1 MPDPF
6 IQTQTT
12 SPAFST
18 TDPPKRSGKSALA
31 IVFLVVFIDLLGFGI
46 VIPLLPRYG
55 DRYVKALL
63 PSAAEAGSESRAAGA
78 VLGLLMASFSAMQFI
93 FAPIWGRIS
102 DRIGRRPILL
112 VGLTGSVLFYLLFG
126 YASDLPETWA
136 ALALTLLFVSRIGAG
151 VAGATIAT
159 AQAVIADCTTP
170 ERRKHGMALI
180 GAAFGIGFTFGPL
193 VGFASL
199 YWFPEHHGAIGY
211 SAAGL
216 SFIALLL
223 GIALLPET
231 RHFEEAPPLRRRW
244 FDWRATRDVLSQP
257 ALAPVV
263 LIFFL
268 ATLGFGGFEPTLA
281 LLIKDVLYLDEQRSF
296 LMFAYVGFVLVMTQG
311 FLYRRLANRLSEVA
325 FMAIGLSLMA
335 LGLILLG
342 GVTWIGYEQASQEQL
357 VLSPSIAASSIGLLG
372 SPFGQ
377 GPLLATSA
385 LASDLVSERVP
396 HGMNTSLLIF
406 MLVSMTLAV
415 VGFAFL
421 TPSAQAL
428 VSRRSDPAKQG
439 EILGVNQS
447 AASLARILG
456 PIFGLS
462 LYKLTS
468 SHLLPY
474 LFGAAL
480 LLVMLPL
487 LPRIRHAPEM
497 TR

>member
-1 MPDPF
+1 MPDSS

-12 SPAFST
+12 SPDLS
-18 TDPPKRSGKSALA
+18 PPPAPSRSGKSALT

-46 VIPLLPRYG
+46 VIPLLPRYA
-55 DRYVKALL
+55 DRYVKVLL
-63 PSAAEAGSESRAAGA
+63 PSAEGTGSESRAAGA
-78 VLGLLMASFSAMQFI
+78 VLGLLMASFSAMQFV

-126 YASDLPETWA
+126 YASDRPEAEA

-151 VAGATIAT
+151 IAGATIAT

-199 YWFPEHHGAIGY
+199 YWFPQHHGAIGY
-211 SAAGL
+211 SAAAL
-216 SFIALLL
+216 SLVALLL
-223 GIALLPET
+223 GILLLPET
-231 RHFEEAPPLRRRW
+231 RHFAEAPPLQRRW
-244 FDWRATRDVLSQP
+244 LDWRATREVLRQP
-257 ALAPVV
+257 TLAPVI

-281 LLIKDVLYLDEQRSF
+281 LLIKDALRLEERDSF
-296 LMFAYVGFVLVMTQG
+296 LLFAYVGFVLVMTQG
-311 FLYRRLANRLSEVA
+311 FLYRRLANRLSEVT
-325 FMAIGLSLMA
+325 FMTLGISLMA
-335 LGLILLG
+335 LGLVLLG
-342 GVTWIGYEQASQEQL
+342 GVTWLRDTLPWGA
-357 VLSPSIAASSIGLLG
+357 VLAA
-372 SPFGQ
+372 
-377 GPLLATSA
+377 
-385 LASDLVSERVP
+385 
-396 HGMNTSLLIF
+396 

-415 VGFAFL
+415 IGFAFL

-462 LYKLTS
+462 LYKLTP

-480 LLVMLPL
+480 LLAMLPL
-487 LPRIRHAPEM
+487 LPRIRRGAEM
-497 TR
+497 TG

>member
-1 MPDPF
+1 MPDPS
-6 IQTQTT
+6 IQTQPT
-12 SPAFST
+12 SPAFSPS
-18 TDPPKRSGKSALA
+18 DPPTRSGKSALA

-199 YWFPEHHGAIGY
+199 LWFPNHHGAIGY
-211 SAAGL
+211 SAAAL
-216 SFIALLL
+216 SLLALLL
-223 GIALLPET
+223 GVFLMPET
-231 RHFEEAPPLRRRW
+231 RHFKEAPPLQRRW
-244 FDWRATRDVLSQP
+244 IDWRAARDVLRQP
-257 ALAPVV
+257 TLAPVV

-281 LLIKDVLYLDEQRSF
+281 LLIKDALRFEDEAGLRNSF
-296 LMFAYVGFVLVMTQG
+296 LIFAYVGLVLVLTQG
-311 FLYRRLANRLSEVA
+311 FLYRRLANRFSEVT
-325 FMAIGLSLMA
+325 FMALGIILMA
-335 LGLILLG
+335 LGLVLLG
-342 GVTWIGYEQASQEQL
+342 GVTWLRDRIEWGS
-357 VLSPSIAASSIGLLG
+357 VLTL
-372 SPFGQ
+372 
-377 GPLLATSA
+377 
-385 LASDLVSERVP
+385 
-396 HGMNTSLLIF
+396 

-462 LYKLTS
+462 LYKLTP

-487 LPRIRHAPEM
+487 LPRIRHAPEI

>member
-1 MPDPF
+1 MPDPS
-6 IQTQTT
+6 IQTQPT
-12 SPAFST
+12 SPAFSSS
-18 TDPPKRSGKSALA
+18 DPPKRSGKSALA

-63 PSAAEAGSESRAAGA
+63 PSAAEAGGESRAAGA
-78 VLGLLMASFSAMQFI
+78 VLGLLMASFSAMQFL

-199 YWFPEHHGAIGY
+199 LWFPNHHGAIGY
-211 SAAGL
+211 SAAAL
-216 SFIALLL
+216 SFLALVL
-223 GIALLPET
+223 GFFLMPET
-231 RHFEEAPPLRRRW
+231 RHFKEAPPLQRRW
-244 FDWRATRDVLSQP
+244 LDWRATRDVLRQP
-257 ALAPVV
+257 ALAPIV

-281 LLIKDVLYLDEQRSF
+281 LLIKDALRFEDEAGLRNSF
-296 LMFAYVGFVLVMTQG
+296 LIFAYVGLVLVLTQG
-311 FLYRRLANRLSEVA
+311 FLYRRLANRLSEVT
-325 FMAIGLSLMA
+325 FMALGISLMA
-335 LGLILLG
+335 LGLVLLG
-342 GVTWIGYEQASQEQL
+342 GVTWLRNTIDWGA
-357 VLSPSIAASSIGLLG
+357 LLT
-372 SPFGQ
+372 
-377 GPLLATSA
+377 L
-385 LASDLVSERVP
+385 
-396 HGMNTSLLIF
+396 

-462 LYKLTS
+462 LYKLTP

-487 LPRIRHAPEM
+487 LPRIRHAPEI

>member
-1 MPDPF
+1 MPDPS
-6 IQTQTT
+6 IQTQPT
-12 SPAFST
+12 SPALST
-18 TDPPKRSGKSALA
+18 SDPPKRSGKSALA

-63 PSAAEAGSESRAAGA
+63 PSAPEAGNESRAAGA
-78 VLGLLMASFSAMQFI
+78 VLGLLMASFSAMQFL

-199 YWFPEHHGAIGY
+199 YWFPEHHGVIGY
-211 SAAGL
+211 SAAAL
-216 SFIALLL
+216 SLIALLL
-223 GIALLPET
+223 GMVLLPET

-281 LLIKDVLYLDEQRSF
+281 LLIKDSLQLDEQKSF
-296 LMFAYVGFVLVMTQG
+296 LIFAYVGFVLVMTQG
-311 FLYRRLANRLSEVA
+311 VLYRRLANRLSEVT
-325 FMAIGLSLMA
+325 FMAIGLLLMA

-342 GVTWIGYEQASQEQL
+342 GVTWLASQQ
-357 VLSPSIAASSIGLLG
+357 SATWTTLLG
-372 SPFGQ
+372 
-377 GPLLATSA
+377 L
-385 LASDLVSERVP
+385 
-396 HGMNTSLLIF
+396 

-462 LYKLTS
+462 LYKLTP

-487 LPRIRHAPEM
+487 LPRIRHAPEI

>member
-1 MPDPF
+1 MPDPALPA
-6 IQTQTT
+6 
-12 SPAFST
+12 SP
-18 TDPPKRSGKSALA
+18 PPSRSGKSALT

-55 DRYVKALL
+55 DRYVKVLL
-63 PSAAEAGSESRAAGA
+63 PSAGESGGESRAAGA
-78 VLGLLMASFSAMQFI
+78 VLGLLMASFSAMQFF

-126 YASDLPETWA
+126 YASDLPEASA

-199 YWFPEHHGAIGY
+199 FWFPEHHGVIGY

-216 SFIALLL
+216 SLIALLL
-223 GIALLPET
+223 GIVLLPET
-231 RHFEEAPPLRRRW
+231 RHFEEAPPLQRRW
-244 FDWRATRDVLSQP
+244 LDWRTAREVLSRP
-257 ALAPVV
+257 ALAPIV
-263 LIFFL
+263 LVFFL
-268 ATLGFGGFEPTLA
+268 ATFGFGSFEPTLA
-281 LLIKDVLYLDEQRSF
+281 LLIKDSLGLDERDSF
-296 LMFAYVGFVLVMTQG
+296 LVFAYVGLVLVMTQG
-311 FLYRRLANRLSEVA
+311 FLYRRLANRFSEVT
-325 FMAIGLSLMA
+325 FMALGIFLMA
-335 LGLILLG
+335 LGLVMLG
-342 GVTWIGYEQASQEQL
+342 GVTWLAWHGS
-357 VLSPSIAASSIGLLG
+357 AAWGTLLG
-372 SPFGQ
+372 
-377 GPLLATSA
+377 L
-385 LASDLVSERVP
+385 
-396 HGMNTSLLIF
+396 

-415 VGFAFL
+415 IGFAFL

-462 LYKLTS
+462 LYKLTA

-474 LFGAAL
+474 IFGAAL
-480 LLVMLPL
+480 LAAMLPL
-487 LPRIRHAPEM
+487 LPRIRREDSSRKDGLEKKTPGGYPVG
-497 TR
+497 